1 MQFKMLEIHQ
11 DFECEGDFSD
21 FTQEYNRNGRLLSAR
36 NYVNVNQVQRNE
48 EAKVKD
54 ELVKC
59 S

>member
-1 MQFKMLEIHQ
+1 MLEIHQ